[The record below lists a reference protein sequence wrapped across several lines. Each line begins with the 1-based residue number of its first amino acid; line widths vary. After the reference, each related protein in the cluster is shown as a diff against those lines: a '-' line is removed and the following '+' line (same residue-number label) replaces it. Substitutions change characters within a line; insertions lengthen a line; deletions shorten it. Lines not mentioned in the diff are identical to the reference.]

1 MISEESF
8 YDKIQ
13 EMSEMNE
20 ATSVVLPEDDVIWQ
34 SLAVQFEDNK
44 GIDGVYIF
52 IYVFICVYVCVYMYV
67 CLYLCIYVHTCMW
80 FY

>member
-34 SLAVQFEDNK
+34 SLAVQFEDDK
-44 GIDGVYIF
+44 GKYTYIF
-52 IYVFICVYVCVYMYV
+52 VFKYIMDGCMYV
-67 CLYLCIYVHTCMW
+67 LICM
-80 FY
+80 